1 MKRKI
6 LLWLASLRHKPKW
19 LQKKIDMMYWA
30 DIADARER
38 KEIHLSKHMKKLCE
52 FEKTVIEHINSLRLS
67 MLHGYSDKSLKFK
80 KLSDQEA
87 MNRIITRMRQERDK
101 PTDEE
106 IYTRLKHLGFHPPEA
121 LNPEVKERV
130 WQDLA
135 TKKQYIVDRESEKKI
150 DTKKIIPVSEDSL
163 KIIKKEAKKK
173 ITKLTRSKPN
183 GKSKT
188 TK

>member
-6 LLWLASLRHKPKW
+6 LLWLASLRHKPRW
-19 LQKKIDMMYWA
+19 LHRKIEMLYWSNLLDIHEKKEKRLSEHDKKIQDLSDKLIQRLNDFKTSLLHSVSET
-30 DIADARER
+30 DI
-38 KEIHLSKHMKKLCE
+38 KLKKLKE
-52 FEKTVIEHINSLRLS
+52 N
-67 MLHGYSDKSLKFK
+67 
-80 KLSDQEA
+80 EA
-87 MNRIITRMRQERDK
+87 MNKMIMIMRQERSK

-106 IYTRLKHLGFHPPEA
+106 IYDRLRHLGFHPPEA
-121 LNPEVKERV
+121 LKPEVREKI

-135 TKKQYIVDRESEKKI
+135 TKKQYTVDHESKKKI
-150 DTKKIIPVSEDSL
+150 DTKKMIPVSEDSL